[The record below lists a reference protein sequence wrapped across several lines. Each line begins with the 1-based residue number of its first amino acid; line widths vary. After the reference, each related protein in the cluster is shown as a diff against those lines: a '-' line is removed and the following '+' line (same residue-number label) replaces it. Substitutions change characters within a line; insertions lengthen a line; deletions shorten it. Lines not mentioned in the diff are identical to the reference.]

1 MSMPRFR
8 HVRTRIDLLI
18 LRAAALGAAGVA
30 HAKQSDKDQ
39 PLNLN
44 AVRLVGSQQNGK
56 LVVSGNVTMDQGTFH
71 ADGDQATGY
80 SDPDDT
86 SQWQRVVLTG
96 RPAHFRQ
103 TQDNGTLVH
112 GQAGTIDY
120 KVSENKVILIGDATV
135 TQEGRGTFHGAKLT
149 YDTDTGAIEGNAEAG
164 SRVHITLQPRKPAPA
179 AGKPASSGTAAP
191 ATTSTP
197 AATAAPTATSGAAA
211 APTPAGTSIAPQPS
225 STAAMPPSASSAGT
239 H

>member
-1 MSMPRFR
+1 MSMPRSR
-8 HVRTRIDLLI
+8 RIRARIDLVI
-18 LRAAALGAAGVA
+18 LLAAALGMAGVA
-30 HAKQSDKDQ
+30 QAKQSDKNQ

-80 SDPDDT
+80 SDPNDT

-96 RPAHFRQ
+96 GPAHFRQ
-103 TQDNGTLVH
+103 TQDSGMLVH

-120 KVSENKVILIGDATV
+120 KVSENKVVLTGDATV

-149 YDTDTGAIEGNAEAG
+149 YDTDTGAIEGNATEG
-164 SRVHITLQPRKPAPA
+164 NRVHITLQPRKPAPA
-179 AGKPASSGTAAP
+179 AAKPASSGTAAP
-191 ATTSTP
+191 AATSSP
-197 AATAAPTATSGAAA
+197 AAAPAPADTSIVPPASPVSSGAA
-211 APTPAGTSIAPQPS
+211 TPA
-225 STAAMPPSASSAGT
+225 STGI